1 MVNQKT
7 SLNIFVLT
15 ALCGLAVGCNETNS
29 PPASTANSTTERPT
43 TVTANRPT
51 STEHPAGT
59 TEPADR
65 TNTGV
70 NARDRNSTAK
80 TPLDQNEN
88 KADIKITADIRKRV
102 VDAKMSTDAHNVK
115 IITQDGKVTLRGPV
129 KTEQEKQQIEEFA
142 LAVAGTDKVD
152 NQLEVATE

>member
-1 MVNQKT
+1 MRF
-7 SLNIFVLT
+7 LAFGIM
-15 ALCGLAVGCNETNS
+15 CGLAVGCNESN
-29 PPASTANSTTERPT
+29 PPGSNATTTGKPT
-43 TVTANRPT
+43 TVTANRPA
-51 STEHPAGT
+51 P

-70 NARDRNSTAK
+70 NVRDRNSTAK

-88 KADIKITADIRKRV
+88 RADIKITADIRKQV
-102 VDAKMSTDAHNVK
+102 VAEKMSTDAHNVK

-129 KTEQEKQQIEEFA
+129 NTEQEKQTIEDIA

-152 NQLEVATE
+152 NQLEVAAK